1 MDKELLQTQ
10 IAFFLK
16 KEFNAF
22 EALALEIKK
31 QLGETDSQY
40 LPVPSDAP
48 IEIPRLIINYQP
60 NLNIRVF
67 KNRVDLFFQ
76 TSYEEEK
83 LEKIINVLSN
93 TLGLPIA
100 RIGFVKTFFAQSDIE
115 PLKQLLIA
123 GKLDGLNVK
132 EVNLRINVTRNING
146 FDCNSIEKIDP
157 GNVTSNTGS
166 VRSGLI
172 ILKDCNTLQE
182 NNLPDSLNVSKLK
195 ELITFMSTETGNFV
209 LV

>member
-1 MDKELLQTQ
+1 M
-10 IAFFLK
+10 
-16 KEFNAF
+16 
-22 EALALEIKK
+22 EIKK

-48 IEIPRLIINYQP
+48 IEFPRLIINYP
-60 NLNIRVF
+60 NLNIRFF

-76 TSYEEEK
+76 KNHEEEK
-83 LEKIINVLSN
+83 LEKVMNVLSN

-100 RIGFVKTFFAQSDIE
+100 RIGFVKTFFAQSNIE
-115 PLKQLLIA
+115 PIKQLLVE
-123 GKLDGLNVK
+123 GKLAGLNVK
-132 EVNLRINVTRNING
+132 EVNLRVNVSRNING

-157 GNVTSNTGS
+157 GNVTSNNGV

-195 ELITFMSTETGNFV
+195 ELIASMSTETDNFV